1 MAGGS
6 LIFKQESQYYEHFY
20 HQTEP
25 WKHYVPLKD
34 DVSDIEEKL
43 NWALEHDKEVLYMKT
58 CSFCIAVFYYYYW
71 KFCFIALICF
81 FFYILTIGCRE
92 NGGREMER
100 DKEEREMVRTLS
112 PSVLSLSL
120 SLSLSPSPSI
130 YLCCNVLTV
139 V

>member
-43 NWALEHDKEVLYMKT
+43 NWALEHDKEVH
-58 CSFCIAVFYYYYW
+58 
-71 KFCFIALICF
+71 
-81 FFYILTIGCRE
+81 E
-92 NGGREMER
+92 NM
-100 DKEEREMVRTLS
+100 
-112 PSVLSLSL
+112 
-120 SLSLSPSPSI
+120 
-130 YLCCNVLTV
+130 
-139 V
+139 